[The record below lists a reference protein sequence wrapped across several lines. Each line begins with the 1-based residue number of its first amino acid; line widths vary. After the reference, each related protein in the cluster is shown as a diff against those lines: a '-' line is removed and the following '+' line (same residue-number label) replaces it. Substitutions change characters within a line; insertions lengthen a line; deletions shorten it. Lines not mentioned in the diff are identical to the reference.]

1 MSAAMAALLDEDDDE
16 GYVSYPSLF
25 DYCAYTTAT
34 EEQIEPATEVFDII
48 PATTFADSKS
58 QNIGNIAFVATFDS
72 DSFKIL
78 VDNGASRCM
87 TNNRRHFIGTPRI
100 VSKQVRGLGK
110 GEIKL
115 EGTVRWNWLDDSGK
129 SHQIDIPN
137 TLFCPTL
144 PFCLLSP
151 QHLAR
156 EVNDHHP
163 VPNGTW
169 LATYSD
175 HMILFW
181 AQQQA
186 QRTIPLTTSTS
197 GVGFL
202 WSAPGFSRSNKF
214 LSMAATALPNAPIC
228 FPARLKQASFP
239 DPDDEEWLDD
249 GIWATPGDAVTY
261 RDEPFPFEF
270 AADSLLPPGGDA
282 AAVNSVPYATYS
294 DGELANPQH
303 ELLRLHHK
311 LAHLPFSQLQAMV
324 RNHITPIRLAKCA
337 VPKCSACLFGKA
349 TKRAW
354 RDKGPVSSL
363 VPSTAPGQCVS
374 VDQLESST
382 MGLVAQTKG
391 APTTQRYNSATVFVD
406 HHTRFTF
413 VYVQPST
420 DAAHTVLAKEAFE
433 LFSRNVGVT
442 ILHYHGDNGRFA
454 ENLFMIHARKRGQR
468 VTHCG
473 VNAHF
478 QNGITERR
486 IRDLQDRGRTM
497 LVHAKHNWLDATEP
511 CMWPFAIRLANEAHN
526 CTPVRE
532 GLSPIALFS
541 RSRVLP
547 NLNHLHPFGCPVYVL
562 NEKMQSDKKGPKWD
576 ERAKC
581 GIYLGLSPNYARSV
595 ALILSLTT
603 GMVSVQF
610 HIHAD
615 EFFETVTHQPES
627 RHPSPLNAVPITM
640 AVAPWLPQ
648 QVSVL
653 SARPSAR

>member
-1 MSAAMAALLDEDDDE
+1 
-16 GYVSYPSLF
+16 
-25 DYCAYTTAT
+25 
-34 EEQIEPATEVFDII
+34 
-48 PATTFADSKS
+48 
-58 QNIGNIAFVATFDS
+58 
-72 DSFKIL
+72 
-78 VDNGASRCM
+78 M
-87 TNNRRHFIGTPRI
+87 TNNRKHFIGTPRV

-110 GEIKL
+110 GDIKL
-115 EGTVRWNWLDDSGK
+115 EGTVRWNWLDDTGK
-129 SHQIDIPN
+129 AHQIDIPN
-137 TLFCPTL
+137 TLFCPAL

-163 VPNGTW
+163 APNGTW

-186 QRTIPLTTSTS
+186 QRTIPLTTGSS

-214 LSMAATALPNAPIC
+214 LSMAAKALPDSPIC
-228 FPARLKQASFP
+228 FPAKLKPSTSLEF
-239 DPDDEEWLDD
+239 DDEEWLDD
-249 GIWATPGDAVTY
+249 GIWATPDDKVTY

-270 AADSLLPPGGDA
+270 APGSLLPPGG
-282 AAVNSVPYATYS
+282 NSNVVDTVPYTTYS
-294 DGELANPQH
+294 DGELANAQH

-311 LAHLPFSQLQAMV
+311 LAHLPFQQLQAMARKHV
-324 RNHITPIRLAKCA
+324 IPHRLASCT
-337 VPKCSACLFGKA
+337 VPKCSACLFGMA

-354 RDKGPVSSL
+354 RDKGAVSSL
-363 VPSTAPGQCVS
+363 VPSTSPGQCVS

-420 DAAHTVLAKEAFE
+420 DAL
-433 LFSRNVGVT
+433 RNVGVT
-442 ILHYHGDNGRFA
+442 IYHYHGDNGRFA
-454 ENLFMIHARKRGQR
+454 ENLFTSHARKLGQR

-478 QNGITERR
+478 QNGIAERR

-497 LVHAKHNWLDATEP
+497 LVHAKHHWPDAIEP
-511 CMWPFAIRLANEAHN
+511 CLWPYAIRLANEAHN
-526 CTPVRE
+526 CTPIRD

-562 NEKMQSDKKGPKWD
+562 NERMQTDKKGPKWD
-576 ERAKC
+576 ERARC
-581 GIYLGLSPNYARSV
+581 GIYLGLSPNHARSV
-595 ALILSLTT
+595 SLVLSLTT
-603 GMVSVQF
+603 GMVSAQF

-615 EFFETVTHQPES
+615 EFFETVTHQDPGTPVLS
-627 RHPSPLNAVPITM
+627 MPYSSAWQQGLGFPSSPFSPPHPS
-640 AVAPWLPQ
+640 
-648 QVSVL
+648 S
-653 SARPSAR
+653 RR

>member
-1 MSAAMAALLDEDDDE
+1 
-16 GYVSYPSLF
+16 
-25 DYCAYTTAT
+25 
-34 EEQIEPATEVFDII
+34 
-48 PATTFADSKS
+48 
-58 QNIGNIAFVATFDS
+58 
-72 DSFKIL
+72 
-78 VDNGASRCM
+78 
-87 TNNRRHFIGTPRI
+87 
-100 VSKQVRGLGK
+100 
-110 GEIKL
+110 
-115 EGTVRWNWLDDSGK
+115 
-129 SHQIDIPN
+129 
-137 TLFCPTL
+137 
-144 PFCLLSP
+144 
-151 QHLAR
+151 
-156 EVNDHHP
+156 
-163 VPNGTW
+163 
-169 LATYSD
+169 
-175 HMILFW
+175 
-181 AQQQA
+181 
-186 QRTIPLTTSTS
+186 
-197 GVGFL
+197 
-202 WSAPGFSRSNKF
+202 
-214 LSMAATALPNAPIC
+214 MAATALPSSPIC
-228 FPARLKQASFP
+228 FPARLKQANSP
-239 DPDDEEWLDD
+239 NSDDEEWLDD
-249 GIWATPGDAVTY
+249 GIWATPSDAVTY
-261 RDEPFPFEF
+261 REEPFPFEF
-270 AADSLLPPGGDA
+270 AADSFLPPGGDA
-282 AAVNSVPYATYS
+282 TAISSVQYATYA

-311 LAHLPFSQLQAMV
+311 LAHLPFSQLQAMARSHV
-324 RNHITPIRLAKCA
+324 IPNRLAKCV

-363 VPSTAPGQCVS
+363 VPSTSPGQCVS

-454 ENLFMIHARKRGQR
+454 ENLFLIHARKRGQR

-478 QNGITERR
+478 QNGIAERR

-497 LVHAKHNWLDATEP
+497 LVHAKHSWPDAIEP

-526 CTPVRE
+526 CTPVRG
-532 GLSPIALFS
+532 GLSPIALYS

-562 NEKMQSDKKGPKWD
+562 NEKMQSDKKGPKWE

-581 GIYLGLSPNYARSV
+581 GIYLGLSPNHARSV
-595 ALILSLTT
+595 ALVLSLTT
-603 GMVSVQF
+603 GMVSAQF

-615 EFFETVTHQPES
+615 EFFKTVAHQGPGT
-627 RHPSPLNAVPITM
+627 P
-640 AVAPWLPQ
+640 
-648 QVSVL
+648 VL
-653 SARPSAR
+653 SMPYPSQWQQRLGFPTSPFSPPVFRHAGRHEGVASSDNDSEGAPPQPPVQQGDADDGVSEGDSEGDDWHSVASSDIAPDDDDDGVDLGEALDPETP